1 MSHFFLVQPVPL
13 TFEQPMQTTLG
24 GLFDFTKDS
33 INTEDSRNTEDYM
46 NTEESIITEESINTG
61 ESIITEE

>member
-1 MSHFFLVQPVPL
+1 MPHFSLVQPVPL
-13 TFEQPMQTTLG
+13 TFEHPMQTTLG

-46 NTEESIITEESINTG
+46 NTEESIITEE
-61 ESIITEE
+61 

>member
-33 INTEDSRNTEDYM
+33 INTEDSRNTEDSINTEDYM
-46 NTEESIITEESINTG
+46 NTEESIITEE
-61 ESIITEE
+61 